1 MLTRKQ
7 ARARLKKLG
16 WSYRSVAP
24 VLGVHHVHLALVL
37 SDRKHRSSRRLL
49 HKIAVLPP
57 KPVTTS
63 PQEAA

>member
-24 VLGVHHVHLALVL
+24 VLGVHHTHLSLVL
-37 SDRKHRSSRRLL
+37 TDNPRHQRQSRRLL
-49 HKIAVLPP
+49 RMITLLPARRVGVP
-57 KPVTTS
+57 
-63 PQEAA
+63 